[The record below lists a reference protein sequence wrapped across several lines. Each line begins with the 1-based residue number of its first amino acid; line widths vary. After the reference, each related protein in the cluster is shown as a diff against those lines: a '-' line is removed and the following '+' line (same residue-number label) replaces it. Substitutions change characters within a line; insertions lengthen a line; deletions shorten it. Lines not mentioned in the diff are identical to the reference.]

1 MEDEGSTLPS
11 PHGREQGFRD
21 LICTPAVWGD
31 SLNLYQLHQER
42 PRPHCWLKRRTCS
55 GGWWLGKLLHSLWMK
70 GQSCVLL
77 VGQVQA
83 KTEHALVWGCLR
95 VYLREPPRISV
106 RSQLNKAGG
115 ETDGRLIRNQS
126 EDNHIPLSQEQQMTD
141 RRVEVSLWQHP
152 LRDSHLGTLA
162 KSADPLPVPPRTVPV
177 E

>member
-1 MEDEGSTLPS
+1 M
-11 PHGREQGFRD
+11 
-21 LICTPAVWGD
+21 
-31 SLNLYQLHQER
+31 
-42 PRPHCWLKRRTCS
+42 
-55 GGWWLGKLLHSLWMK
+55 
-70 GQSCVLL
+70 LL

-141 RRVEVSLWQHP
+141 RRVERLPMTTP
-152 LRDSHLGTLA
+152 LERQSSWNTC
-162 KSADPLPVPPRTVPV
+162 
-177 E
+177 